1 MNETNSNLFHDI
13 YSPYLTRVLSQTAS
27 AEHDVGDRTREII
40 PAGIIGDAVQSHSL
54 HQVGSAASGKERA
67 KPHADKSIRTSIIQ
81 IKAISGCI
89 QLHNVILVFL
99 SAPLQLNDPKVI
111 IRRTVVVER
120 VADALFDGNVLK
132 VIEFFDFCSVHDD
145 LMHPE
150 RNEVRNALT
159 ICVKQ
164 NNL

>member
-27 AEHDVGDRTREII
+27 AEHDVGDRTRKII

-99 SAPLQLNDPKVI
+99 SAPLQLNDPKVTVE
-111 IRRTVVVER
+111 RFVVVAR
-120 VADALFDGNVLK
+120 MADALFDGDVLK
-132 VIEFFDFCSVHDD
+132 VIELSDLSRVHED

-150 RNEVRNALT
+150 RNVIRN
-159 ICVKQ
+159 VS
-164 NNL
+164 NL